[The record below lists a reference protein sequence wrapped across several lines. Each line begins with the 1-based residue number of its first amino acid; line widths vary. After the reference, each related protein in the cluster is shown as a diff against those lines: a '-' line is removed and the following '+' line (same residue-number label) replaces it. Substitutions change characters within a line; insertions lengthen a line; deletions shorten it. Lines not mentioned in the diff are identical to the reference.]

1 MFTECTYQR
10 KPMTTPVTVVYLDE
24 EIAIFS
30 ERCQPKSIGQF
41 NGLNIK
47 LTHATG
53 ECDWCP
59 RMTAVSSL
67 WSAGANFSSKC
78 VVAIPPLSAPASDLS
93 FAW

>member
-53 ECDWCP
+53 E
-59 RMTAVSSL
+59 
-67 WSAGANFSSKC
+67 
-78 VVAIPPLSAPASDLS
+78 
-93 FAW
+93 